1 LPEFLHDVL
10 RAFLMRRPHL
20 FLLPVLM
27 VLLSGAGQPAILR
40 AIYNEQ
46 QKADLDK
53 VSAYLNSIH
62 SLKADFVQIG
72 PDGGVS
78 QGELAILKPG
88 QMRFA
93 FHPPSPMQIVATG
106 GAIYVKNSR
115 LNTVD
120 HYALSDTPLGLLLN
134 QDLDLKNN
142 RSVLGVYE
150 QNDALIV
157 QARSA
162 LNQNR
167 SNITLVFSQPTLEL
181 RQWIVKDNQGGNTT
195 VALGNLQIGAEIDP
209 AIFTVPVKDPRP
221 AQGRN

>member
-1 LPEFLHDVL
+1 
-10 RAFLMRRPHL
+10 MRRSYL
-20 FLLPVLM
+20 FLLPFLM

-40 AIYNEQ
+40 AIYTEQ

-72 PDGGVS
+72 PDGGAS
-78 QGELAILKPG
+78 QGELAIQKPG

-106 GAIYVKNSR
+106 CSIYVKNSR

-120 HYALSDTPLGLLLN
+120 RYDLSDTPLGLLLN
-134 QDLDLKNN
+134 QDLDLKTN

-167 SNITLVFSQPTLEL
+167 SNITLVFSLPTLEL

-195 VALGNLQIGAEIDP
+195 VALGNLQINAEVDP

-221 AQGRN
+221 TQSRN

>member
-1 LPEFLHDVL
+1 
-10 RAFLMRRPHL
+10 MRRRHL

-40 AIYNEQ
+40 AIYTEQ

-53 VSAYLNSIH
+53 VSAYLNGIH

-78 QGELAILKPG
+78 QGELAIKKPG

-93 FHPPSPMQIVATG
+93 FHPPSPMLIVATEG
-106 GAIYVKNSR
+106 SIYVKNSR

-120 HYALSDTPLGLLLN
+120 HYSLSDTPLGLLLN
-134 QDLDLKNN
+134 QDLDLKKNP
-142 RSVLGVYE
+142 SVLGVHE

-167 SNITLVFSQPTLEL
+167 SNITLVFSLPTLEL

-195 VALGNLQIGAEIDP
+195 VALGNLQINAEVDP

-221 AQGRN
+221 TQSRN

>member
-1 LPEFLHDVL
+1 
-10 RAFLMRRPHL
+10 MRRSHL
-20 FLLPVLM
+20 IFVPVLM

-40 AIYNEQ
+40 AIYTDQ

-53 VSAYLNSIH
+53 VSAYLNAIH

-72 PDGGVS
+72 PDGSVA
-78 QGELAILKPG
+78 QGELDIQKPG

-93 FHPPSPMQIVATG
+93 FNPPSPMLIVATDG
-106 GAIYVKNSR
+106 NVYVKNSR

-120 HYALSDTPLGLLLN
+120 RYSLSNTPLGILLN
-134 QDLDLKNN
+134 ENLDLKTN
-142 RSVLGVYE
+142 RSVLGVFE
-150 QNDALIV
+150 QSGALIV

-167 SNITLVFSQPTLEL
+167 SNITLVFSLPTIEL

-195 VALGNLQIGAEIDP
+195 VALGNVQIGARLDP
-209 AIFTVPVKDPRP
+209 GDFTVPAKDPKP
-221 AQGRN
+221 AANRN

>member
-1 LPEFLHDVL
+1 MH
-10 RAFLMRRPHL
+10 RRHL

-27 VLLSGAGQPAILR
+27 VLSSGAGQPAILR
-40 AIYNEQ
+40 AIYTEQ

-62 SLKADFVQIG
+62 TLKADFVQIG

-78 QGELAILKPG
+78 QGELAIKKPG

-93 FHPPSPMQIVATG
+93 FHPPSPMTIVATDG
-106 GAIYVKNSR
+106 SIYVKNSR

-120 HYALSDTPLGLLLN
+120 RYSLSETPLGLLLN
-134 QDLDLKNN
+134 QDLDLKKNP
-142 RSVLGVYE
+142 SVLGVFE

-162 LNQNR
+162 LNQNK
-167 SNITLVFSQPTLEL
+167 SNITLVFSLPTLEL
-181 RQWIVKDNQGGNTT
+181 RQWIVRDNQGGNTT
-195 VALGNLQIGAEIDP
+195 VALGNVQIGAEIDP

-221 AQGRN
+221 AQSRN

>member
-1 LPEFLHDVL
+1 
-10 RAFLMRRPHL
+10 MRRLHL
-20 FLLPVLM
+20 IFLPVLM

-40 AIYNEQ
+40 AIYTDQ

-72 PDGGVS
+72 PDGGVA
-78 QGELAILKPG
+78 QGELDIQKPG

-93 FHPPSPMQIVATG
+93 FHPPSPMLIVATDDTV
-106 GAIYVKNSR
+106 YVKNSR

-120 HYALSDTPLGLLLN
+120 HYSLSNTPLGILLN
-134 QDLDLKNN
+134 ENLDLKTN
-142 RSVLGVYE
+142 RSVLGVFE
-150 QNDALIV
+150 QNGAVIV

-167 SNITLVFSQPTLEL
+167 SNITLVFSLPTIEL

-195 VALGNLQIGAEIDP
+195 VALGNVQIGAHLDP
-209 AIFTVPVKDPRP
+209 AVFTVPAKDPKP
-221 AQGRN
+221 APARN

>member
-1 LPEFLHDVL
+1 
-10 RAFLMRRPHL
+10 MRRLHL
-20 FLLPVLM
+20 VFLPVLM

-40 AIYNEQ
+40 AIYTEQ

-53 VSAYLNSIH
+53 VSAYLNAIH
-62 SLKADFVQIG
+62 SLKADFIQIG
-72 PDGGVS
+72 PDGGVA
-78 QGELAILKPG
+78 QGELDIQKPG

-93 FHPPSPMQIVATG
+93 FRPPSPVQIVATG
-106 GAIYVKNSR
+106 GEIYVKNSR

-120 HYALSDTPLGLLLN
+120 HYDLSDTPLGLLLN

-142 RSVLGVYE
+142 RSVLGVFE
-150 QNDALIV
+150 QNGALIV

-167 SNITLVFSQPTLEL
+167 SNITLVFSLPTLEL

-195 VALGNLQIGAEIDP
+195 VALGNLEIGAKLEP

-221 AQGRN
+221 VQSRN

>member
-1 LPEFLHDVL
+1 M
-10 RAFLMRRPHL
+10 MRRSYL
-20 FLLPVLM
+20 ILLPVLM

-40 AIYNEQ
+40 AIYTEQ

-62 SLKADFVQIG
+62 SLKADFIQIG
-72 PDGGVS
+72 PDGGTS
-78 QGELAILKPG
+78 QGEVDIQKPG
-88 QMRFA
+88 QIRFA
-93 FHPPSPMQIVATG
+93 FNPPSPMLIVATDG
-106 GAIYVKNSR
+106 EIYVKNSR

-134 QDLDLKNN
+134 QDVDLKTN

-150 QNDALIV
+150 ENGALIV

-167 SNITLVFSQPTLEL
+167 SNITLVFSLPTLEL

-195 VALGNLQIGAEIDP
+195 VALGNLQIGAQLDP
-209 AIFTVPVKDPRP
+209 AMFTVPVKDPKP
-221 AQGRN
+221 NQSRN

>member
-1 LPEFLHDVL
+1 
-10 RAFLMRRPHL
+10 MRRSFL

-40 AIYNEQ
+40 AIYTEE
-46 QKADLDK
+46 QKAYLDK

-62 SLKADFVQIG
+62 TLKADFVQIG

-78 QGELAILKPG
+78 QGELFIRKPG

-93 FHPPSPMQIVATG
+93 FHPPSPMLIVATD

-120 HYALSDTPLGLLLN
+120 HYDLSDTPLGLLLN
-134 QDLDLKNN
+134 QDLDLKTN

-150 QNDALIV
+150 QNGSLIV

-162 LNQNR
+162 LNKNK
-167 SNITLVFSQPTLEL
+167 SNITLIFSLPTLEL
-181 RQWIVKDNQGGNTT
+181 RQWIVRDNQGGDTT
-195 VALGNLQIGAEIDP
+195 VALGNIQTGVDFDA
-209 AIFTVPVKDPRP
+209 AMFARPVKDPRP
-221 AQGRN
+221 AQSRN

>member
-1 LPEFLHDVL
+1 
-10 RAFLMRRPHL
+10 MRRLHL
-20 FLLPVLM
+20 IFLPVLM

-40 AIYNEQ
+40 AIYTDQ

-53 VSAYLNSIH
+53 VSAYLNGIH

-72 PDGGVS
+72 PDGSVA
-78 QGELAILKPG
+78 QGELDIQKPG

-93 FHPPSPMQIVATG
+93 FNPPSPMLIVATDDNV
-106 GAIYVKNSR
+106 YVKNSR

-120 HYALSDTPLGLLLN
+120 RYSLSNTPLGILLN
-134 QDLDLKNN
+134 ENLDLKTN
-142 RSVLGVYE
+142 RSVLGVFE
-150 QNDALIV
+150 QNGALIV

-167 SNITLVFSQPTLEL
+167 SNITLVFSLPTVEL

-195 VALGNLQIGAEIDP
+195 VALGNVQIGAHLDP
-209 AIFTVPVKDPRP
+209 GVFTVPAKGPKP
-221 AQGRN
+221 AASRN

>member
-1 LPEFLHDVL
+1 
-10 RAFLMRRPHL
+10 MRRSHL
-20 FLLPVLM
+20 IFLPVLM

-40 AIYNEQ
+40 AIYTDQ

-53 VSAYLNSIH
+53 VSAYLNGIH

-72 PDGGVS
+72 PDGSVA
-78 QGELAILKPG
+78 QGELDIHKPG

-93 FHPPSPMQIVATG
+93 FNPPSPMLIVATDDNV
-106 GAIYVKNSR
+106 YVKNSR

-120 HYALSDTPLGLLLN
+120 HYSLSNTPLGILLN
-134 QDLDLKNN
+134 ENLDLKTN
-142 RSVLGVYE
+142 RSVLGVFE
-150 QNDALIV
+150 QNGALIV

-167 SNITLVFSQPTLEL
+167 SNITLVFSLPTIEL

-195 VALGNLQIGAEIDP
+195 VALGNVQIGAHLDP
-209 AIFTVPVKDPRP
+209 SVFTVPAKDPKP
-221 AQGRN
+221 APARN

>member
-1 LPEFLHDVL
+1 
-10 RAFLMRRPHL
+10 MRRSLL

-40 AIYNEQ
+40 AIYTEQ

-78 QGELAILKPG
+78 QGELAIRKPG
-88 QMRFA
+88 QMRFG
-93 FHPPSPMQIVATG
+93 FHPPSPMLIVATDG
-106 GAIYVKNSR
+106 SIYVKNSR

-120 HYALSDTPLGLLLN
+120 RYSLSDTPLGLLLN

-150 QNDALIV
+150 QNGALIV

-167 SNITLVFSQPTLEL
+167 SNITLVFSLPTLEL
-181 RQWIVKDNQGGNTT
+181 RQWIVRDNQGGNTT
-195 VALGNLQIGAEIDP
+195 VALGNVQIGVDIDP
-209 AIFTVPVKDPRP
+209 AIFAVPVKDPRP
-221 AQGRN
+221 AQSRN